1 MAFKIQ
7 RIDQGLQNALTVNVS
22 LGELAIEA
30 IEPTRVSKKVKNVLP
45 QVQQILGFWRG
56 KAKMNGR
63 AISGNGNRVN
73 KRAKGNG
80 IREISRHALRRQS
93 QNTVYGSMGQGRKAK
108 ILRRFYKLGYIRKHR

>member
-45 QVQQILGFWRG
+45 QLQQILGFRRG
-56 KAKMNGR
+56 KTKMNGR
-63 AISGNGNRVN
+63 AIRSNGNRVN
-73 KRAKGNG
+73 KGAKGNR
-80 IREISRHALRRQS
+80 IRKISRHALRR
-93 QNTVYGSMGQGRKAK
+93 
-108 ILRRFYKLGYIRKHR
+108 